1 MAENIG
7 DGYIIENMSGSNE
20 QHTDH
25 NGVPLTLQ
33 DAGVA
38 SEGAP
43 LVRLDIRGPIN
54 LRGRPADEAYKITVG

>member
-1 MAENIG
+1 MAEDISE
-7 DGYIIENMSGSNE
+7 GYIIQNMSGSNE

-25 NGVPLTLQ
+25 NGVPLTLPT
-33 DAGVA
+33 